1 MTTPTEPRAN
11 GTDSAAERAAAPA
24 TRRRSHGTRFSDVAQ
39 GATSRVKGTA
49 KKVSGATAARG
60 KAAPESAAPVR
71 PKVTAPTDVA
81 AIAAETVGSTA
92 SKTVGS
98 TARTA
103 SKTVG
108 STARTATKTVGS
120 TARTATKTVGST
132 VRGAAR
138 TVGPVLAGGVGVG
151 FGLLVA
157 RAMLLLELIKRI
169 ALQVIEALRD
179 LARRLRERSGT
190 DRSTNPSTEA
200 DGHSTEPV
208 PM

>member
-1 MTTPTEPRAN
+1 VTTPTEPRAN

-24 TRRRSHGTRFSDVAQ
+24 TRRRSHGTRFSNVAQ

-49 KKVSGATAARG
+49 KKVSGATADRG
-60 KAAPESAAPVR
+60 KAAQETAARVR

-81 AIAAETVGSTA
+81 AIAAETVSSSAT
-92 SKTVGS
+92 KP
-98 TARTA
+98 
-103 SKTVG
+103 VG
-108 STARTATKTVGS
+108 STARTATRTVGS

-151 FGLLVA
+151 FGFLVA

>member
-1 MTTPTEPRAN
+1 VTTPTEPRAN

-24 TRRRSHGTRFSDVAQ
+24 TRRRSHGSRFSNVAQ

-49 KKVSGATAARG
+49 KKVSGATADRG
-60 KAAPESAAPVR
+60 KAARETAARVR
-71 PKVTAPTDVA
+71 PKVTAPTD
-81 AIAAETVGSTA
+81 IAAETVGSTA
-92 SKTVGS
+92 T
-98 TARTA
+98 
-103 SKTVG
+103 KTVG

-132 VRGAAR
+132 VRGAVR

-200 DGHSTEPV
+200 DGHRTEPV

>member
-1 MTTPTEPRAN
+1 
-11 GTDSAAERAAAPA
+11 
-24 TRRRSHGTRFSDVAQ
+24 
-39 GATSRVKGTA
+39 
-49 KKVSGATAARG
+49 
-60 KAAPESAAPVR
+60 VR

-81 AIAAETVGSTA
+81 AETVSSTA
-92 SKTVGS
+92 T
-98 TARTA
+98 R
-103 SKTVG
+103 TVG
-108 STARTATKTVGS
+108 STARTATRTVGSTARTATRTVGS

-157 RAMLLLELIKRI
+157 RALLLLELIKRI
-169 ALQVIEALRD
+169 ALQVIGALRD

-190 DRSTNPSTEA
+190 DRSTDPSTEP
-200 DGHSTEPV
+200 DGRSTEPV

>member
-24 TRRRSHGTRFSDVAQ
+24 TRRRSHGTRFSEVAQ

-60 KAAPESAAPVR
+60 KAAQETAARVR

-81 AIAAETVGSTA
+81 AIAAETVS
-92 SKTVGS
+92 S
-98 TARTA
+98 TAR
-103 SKTVG
+103 KPVG
-108 STARTATKTVGS
+108 STARTATRTVGS

>member
-1 MTTPTEPRAN
+1 VTTPTEPRAN

-24 TRRRSHGTRFSDVAQ
+24 TRRRSHGTRFSNVAQ

-49 KKVSGATAARG
+49 KKVSGATADRG
-60 KAAPESAAPVR
+60 KAAQETAARVR

-81 AIAAETVGSTA
+81 ANAAETVGSTA
-92 SKTVGS
+92 T
-98 TARTA
+98 
-103 SKTVG
+103 KTVG

-151 FGLLVA
+151 FGFLVA

>member
-24 TRRRSHGTRFSDVAQ
+24 TRRRSHGTRFSNVAQ

-49 KKVSGATAARG
+49 KKVSGATADRG
-60 KAAPESAAPVR
+60 KAAQETAARVR
-71 PKVTAPTDVA
+71 PKVTAPTD
-81 AIAAETVGSTA
+81 IAAETVGS
-92 SKTVGS
+92 
-98 TARTA
+98 
-103 SKTVG
+103 
-108 STARTATKTVGS
+108 TATKTVGS

>member
-24 TRRRSHGTRFSDVAQ
+24 TRRRSHGTRFSEVAQ

-60 KAAPESAAPVR
+60 KAAQETAARVR

-81 AIAAETVGSTA
+81 ANAAETVGSAAT
-92 SKTVGS
+92 
-98 TARTA
+98 
-103 SKTVG
+103 KTVG

>member
-1 MTTPTEPRAN
+1 
-11 GTDSAAERAAAPA
+11 
-24 TRRRSHGTRFSDVAQ
+24 
-39 GATSRVKGTA
+39 
-49 KKVSGATAARG
+49 VSGATAARG
-60 KAAPESAAPVR
+60 KAAQETVARVR

-81 AIAAETVGSTA
+81 AIGAETVSSTA
-92 SKTVGS
+92 TKP
-98 TARTA
+98 
-103 SKTVG
+103 VG
-108 STARTATKTVGS
+108 STARTATRTVGS

-157 RAMLLLELIKRI
+157 RALLLLELIKRI

-200 DGHSTEPV
+200 DGHSTDPV

>member
-24 TRRRSHGTRFSDVAQ
+24 TRRRSHGTRFSEVAQ

-49 KKVSGATAARG
+49 KKVSGATADRG
-60 KAAPESAAPVR
+60 KAAQETAARVR

-81 AIAAETVGSTA
+81 ANAAETVGSTA
-92 SKTVGS
+92 T
-98 TARTA
+98 
-103 SKTVG
+103 KTVG

-151 FGLLVA
+151 FGFLVA

>member
-1 MTTPTEPRAN
+1 
-11 GTDSAAERAAAPA
+11 
-24 TRRRSHGTRFSDVAQ
+24 
-39 GATSRVKGTA
+39 
-49 KKVSGATAARG
+49 
-60 KAAPESAAPVR
+60 VR

-81 AIAAETVGSTA
+81 ANAAETVGSTA
-92 SKTVGS
+92 T
-98 TARTA
+98 
-103 SKTVG
+103 KTVG

>member
-1 MTTPTEPRAN
+1 VTTPTEPRAN

-24 TRRRSHGTRFSDVAQ
+24 TRRRSHGTRFSNVAQ

-49 KKVSGATAARG
+49 KKVSGATADRG
-60 KAAPESAAPVR
+60 KAAQETAARVR

-81 AIAAETVGSTA
+81 ANAAETVGSTA
-92 SKTVGS
+92 T
-98 TARTA
+98 
-103 SKTVG
+103 KTVG

-190 DRSTNPSTEA
+190 DRSTNPSTGA

>member
-24 TRRRSHGTRFSDVAQ
+24 TRRRSHGTRFSEVAQ

-60 KAAPESAAPVR
+60 KAAQETAARVR

-81 AIAAETVGSTA
+81 AIAAETVSSSAT
-92 SKTVGS
+92 KP
-98 TARTA
+98 
-103 SKTVG
+103 VG
-108 STARTATKTVGS
+108 STARTATRTVGS

-157 RAMLLLELIKRI
+157 RALLLLELIKRI

-200 DGHSTEPV
+200 GGHSTEPV

>member
-11 GTDSAAERAAAPA
+11 GTDSAAEPAAPA
-24 TRRRSHGTRFSDVAQ
+24 TRRRSHGTRFSNVAQ

-60 KAAPESAAPVR
+60 KAAQETAARVR

-81 AIAAETVGSTA
+81 ANAAETVGSTA
-92 SKTVGS
+92 T
-98 TARTA
+98 
-103 SKTVG
+103 KTVG

-138 TVGPVLAGGVGVG
+138 TVGPV
-151 FGLLVA
+151 
-157 RAMLLLELIKRI
+157 
-169 ALQVIEALRD
+169 
-179 LARRLRERSGT
+179 
-190 DRSTNPSTEA
+190 
-200 DGHSTEPV
+200 
-208 PM
+208 